1 MKLKV
6 IAHSY
11 FVPLFFLTL
20 FALKITVPDFI
31 FVRFFKASLLGG
43 TALGSLIVRLWVIRK
58 YLIFFTQ
65 NNNEISLIYV
75 TSLGRQH
82 QITLL
87 YDSIIE
93 IKIKKR
99 NWLITDFSRV
109 TFVFQDNEY
118 CFEIFKKTLIINFEV
133 LIQKINGNQFE
144 SL

>member
-1 MKLKV
+1 MILKV

-20 FALKITVPDFI
+20 FALKITIPDFI
-31 FVRFFKASLLGG
+31 LVRFFKASLLGG

>member
-1 MKLKV
+1 MILKV

-31 FVRFFKASLLGG
+31 LVRFFNASLLAGF
-43 TALGSLIVRLWVIRK
+43 ALGSLIGRLWIIRK
-58 YLIFFTQ
+58 YLISFTQ

-87 YDSIIE
+87 CDSITE

-99 NWLITDFSRV
+99 NWLITDFSIV
-109 TFVFQDNEY
+109 TFVCQDNEY
-118 CFEIFKKTLIINFEV
+118 CFEIFEEKLIINFEV

-144 SL
+144 NL